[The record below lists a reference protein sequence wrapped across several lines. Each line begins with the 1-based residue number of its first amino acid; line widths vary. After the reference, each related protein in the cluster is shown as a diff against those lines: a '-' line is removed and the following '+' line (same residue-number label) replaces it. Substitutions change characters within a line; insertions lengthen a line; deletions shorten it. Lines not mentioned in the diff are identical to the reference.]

1 MAAEPTRDESE
12 GPAVPALA
20 QPRNKE
26 PDEEGPAVA
35 SLPAQAS
42 DKKQDEAEAAAVVAT
57 PPAKAND
64 EIQDEEEGAAVA
76 TPPPPH
82 ARGQQPPIDIIYDED
97 CPGSDFSSGSPT
109 SPHDMPKKFH
119 HLHDMQY
126 TDHVIKLWLEICRTT
141 KLCPSVIASSIDPA
155 ARGQWTKFP
164 TCNMLPMCT
173 TPSSHFQTTT
183 VSITDCHRRV
193 ISPESDGTFV
203 VYHMVPLVHLVSPH
217 PKAPGSSGI
226 LVDAGMRNGSLHGDG
241 VGVYTYASA
250 PHELFNPGDG
260 WCMVEIKCRPFLTR
274 VNGGSRGRYVLKS
287 DQRPGSVGSLCRDC
301 EVTAVLL
308 MCSTISDFLKF

>member
-1 MAAEPTRDESE
+1 MWQEMAVEPTRDESE
-12 GPAVPALA
+12 GPAVTAPAQA
-20 QPRNKE
+20 RDKE
-26 PDEEGPAVA
+26 PDEEEGPAVA
-35 SLPAQAS
+35 APPAQAS
-42 DKKQDEAEAAAVVAT
+42 DKERDEAEAAAVVAAL
-57 PPAKAND
+57 PAKASD

-76 TPPPPH
+76 TPPPH
-82 ARGQQPPIDIIYDED
+82 AQGQQPPIDIIYDED

-126 TDHVIKLWLEICRTT
+126 TDHVISLWLEIRRTT

-183 VSITDCHRRV
+183 VSITDYHRRV
-193 ISPESDGTFV
+193 IYPESDGTFV

-226 LVDAGMRNGSLHGDG
+226 LVDAGMRKAL
-241 VGVYTYASA
+241 
-250 PHELFNPGDG
+250 
-260 WCMVEIKCRPFLTR
+260 
-274 VNGGSRGRYVLKS
+274 
-287 DQRPGSVGSLCRDC
+287 
-301 EVTAVLL
+301 
-308 MCSTISDFLKF
+308 ISW